1 MAALDTSF
9 PSAFPA
15 AGASST
21 ANFIPEIW
29 SKKLQAKFYAATVL
43 TSITNT
49 DYEGEIAD
57 QGNKVIIRTVPT
69 VVIKNYTGSVTYDE
83 VTSDTIE
90 LMIDKAKFY
99 AFKVSDIAKAQADI
113 KFQNEATGDA
123 GEQMRIAVE
132 TDVLANIPTGAANEL
147 AFASVTKANILD
159 AIVDC
164 GTKLDELNIP
174 EEGRFFVLPPKY
186 TNLIK
191 KSDLKDASISGDGT
205 SILRNGRIGVIDR
218 FTLFQSNLLST
229 ANAGVDHVCM
239 AGVPKAACFA
249 SQFVK
254 TETVRLTDTFGDG
267 IRGLKVYGYK
277 VVVPD
282 ALLRVRLRT
291 VA

>member
-9 PSAFPA
+9 ATAFPA
-15 AGASST
+15 AGANST

-29 SKKLQAKFYAATVL
+29 SKKLQAKFYASSVL
-43 TSITNT
+43 PSISNN
-49 DYEGEIAD
+49 DYEGEISD

-69 VVIKNYTGSVTYDE
+69 VTIKDYTGAVTYDD
-83 VTSDTIE
+83 VTSETIE

-99 AFKVSDIAKAQADI
+99 AFRVSDIAKAQADI
-113 KFQNEATGDA
+113 KFQNEATADA

-132 TDVLANIPTGAANEL
+132 TDFLANVQIGAGNEI
-147 AFASVTKANILD
+147 AAASVTKDTILD
-159 AIVDC
+159 ILVDA

-174 EEGRFFVLPPKY
+174 EEGRFVVLPPKY

-205 SILRNGRIGVIDR
+205 SLLRNGRVGMIDR
-218 FTLFQSNLLST
+218 FTIYQSNLVYTDGTDHFCLS
-229 ANAGVDHVCM
+229 
-239 AGVPKAACFA
+239 GVPKASCFA

-282 ALLRVRLRT
+282 ALLRLKLRT
-291 VA
+291 VV